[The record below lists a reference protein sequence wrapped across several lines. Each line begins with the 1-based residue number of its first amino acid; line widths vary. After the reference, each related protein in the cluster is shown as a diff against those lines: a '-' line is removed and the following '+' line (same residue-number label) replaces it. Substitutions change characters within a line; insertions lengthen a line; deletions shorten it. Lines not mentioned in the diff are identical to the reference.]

1 MVFYFLSTLWWL
13 ELRLGVFYLTHYTCG
28 VNTSSSVHGLK
39 GSPDI
44 TEKLQMS
51 KHLQRL
57 SSILQWAPSS
67 KLSTGGWNSP
77 KQLKII
83 TALLQDS
90 VVWRLFV
97 NLLSFPRTFYIFM
110 TPTWAQISWS
120 LFLERFGKLKVDSLR
135 IIQPLAGQDA
145 ATDNFARWWLVS
157 NSSKAICKYYIISQ
171 FHILH
176 HVVYHIMSNHI
187 VSYPTSYYTSYHILS
202 NHIVQHIVHYISL
215 YRISYCKS
223 YHIIKGSL
231 DEKLPSYEVLKMLR
245 E

>member
-1 MVFYFLSTLWWL
+1 MAWKAPRISLKSCRCQNTKGLAQSFNGPLLQSYLLVAETL
-13 ELRLGVFYLTHYTCG
+13 
-28 VNTSSSVHGLK
+28 
-39 GSPDI
+39 
-44 TEKLQMS
+44 
-51 KHLQRL
+51 
-57 SSILQWAPSS
+57 
-67 KLSTGGWNSP
+67 P
-77 KQLKII
+77 KQLKIM

-202 NHIVQHIVHYISL
+202 NHIVQHIVHYIVYHIVHHIILL
-215 YRISYCKS
+215 YRIVIYYK
-223 YHIIKGSL
+223 YT
-231 DEKLPSYEVLKMLR
+231 
-245 E
+245 